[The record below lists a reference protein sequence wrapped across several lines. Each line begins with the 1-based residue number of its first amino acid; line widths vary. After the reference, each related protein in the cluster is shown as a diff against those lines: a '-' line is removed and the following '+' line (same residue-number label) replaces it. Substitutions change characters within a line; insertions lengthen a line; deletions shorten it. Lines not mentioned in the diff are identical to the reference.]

1 MRVLAFRVVEHF
13 DVVEHVLPCFCTR
26 SVCSPSDPFALK
38 QVEEALGNGVV
49 VTISAPAFAGFEI
62 ALALECLP
70 LTVGEPRSLIGML
83 NHAGFAGAAN
93 S

>member
-1 MRVLAFRVVEHF
+1 VFAFRGVEHLE
-13 DVVEHVLPCFCTR
+13 VVDHVPSCVVAR
-26 SVCSPSDPFALK
+26 RVCAPSDPLPFQKL
-38 QVEEALGNGVV
+38 EEALGNGVV
-49 VTISAPAFAGFEI
+49 VTIFAPAFAGFEI